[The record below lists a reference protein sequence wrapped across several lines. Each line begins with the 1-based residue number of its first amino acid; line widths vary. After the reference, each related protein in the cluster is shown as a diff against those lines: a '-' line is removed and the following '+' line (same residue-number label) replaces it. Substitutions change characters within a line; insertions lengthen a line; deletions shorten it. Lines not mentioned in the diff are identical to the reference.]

1 MSPSRKRAAAADL
14 QQKFSVSERRACQA
28 LEQPRST
35 QRYEPKPRGD
45 ELALAKGMLKV
56 ARRRPRWGY
65 RRVAWRL
72 RRDGWRASDTRVYR
86 LWRREGL
93 KVPVKKR
100 KKRRLGKSEN
110 GCVHRRAEHRD
121 HVWCWD
127 FVFDHTTSGSQLK
140 WLSIV
145 DEYTREC
152 LALKVARSITSEDVI
167 DTLAELF
174 GMRGVPKC
182 LRSDNG
188 PEFIA
193 PSSVRALAG
202 SGGCRDA
209 VHRAGKSVGE
219 RLRRELPQPAPG
231 RVLGVGGV
239 SGGLSSCQAADP
251 AVAENCNHHRPHS
264 SLGYVTPNEFAA
276 RCATSVRATPS
287 LQQHSG
293 RLPNPTFIA
302 PRTKNQSW
310 SITLAAKA
318 EEDMA
323 RHLR

>member
-1 MSPSRKRAAAADL
+1 VSPSRKRAAAADL

-182 LRSDNG
+182 IRSDNG
-188 PEFIA
+188 PEFVA
-193 PSSVRALAG
+193 RAVRRWLGRVDVETLYIEPG
-202 SGGCRDA
+202 SPWENGYA
-209 VHRAGKSVGE
+209 ESFHS
-219 RLRRELPQPAPG
+219 RLRDEFLALE
-231 RVLGVGGV
+231 VFE
-239 SGGLSSCQAADP
+239 SLSAAKRLTQQWQEDY
-251 AVAENCNHHRPHS
+251 NHHRPHS

-293 RLPNPTFIA
+293 DYLTQP
-302 PRTKNQSW
+302 S
-310 SITLAAKA
+310 
-318 EEDMA
+318 
-323 RHLR
+323 